1 MENKE
6 ILEAIAAL
14 TSTVNQNFHA
24 MQATLSGIEKRL
36 SQQEAKTETM
46 SERQRLQEQDIE
58 KLKKIVL
65 DLAENKPIKRRGDG
79 VAISKEE
86 AYRQFAGEGFGKVA
100 ATRAL
105 CGAGILAID
114 SQHRH
119 TITIRTGGKLIRVLL
134 VIQENNN

>member
-86 AYRQFAGEGFGKVA
+86 AYRQFAGG
-100 ATRAL
+100 
-105 CGAGILAID
+105 GIRQGCRDKSTL
-114 SQHRH
+114 R
-119 TITIRTGGKLIRVLL
+119 GG
-134 VIQENNN
+134 NPGD

>member
-14 TSTVNQNFHA
+14 TSTVNQNFQA

-36 SQQEAKTETM
+36 SQQESKTETM

-65 DLAENKPIKRRGDG
+65 DLAENRPIKRRGDG

-86 AYRQFAGEGFGKVA
+86 AYRQFAGEGFSKVA
-100 ATRAL
+100 ATRVL
-105 CGAGILAID
+105 CKEGILAVD

-119 TITIRTGGKLIRVLL
+119 TITIRAGGKLIRVLL

>member
-1 MENKE
+1 MESKE

-14 TSTVNQNFHA
+14 TSTVNQNFQA

-36 SQQEAKTETM
+36 SQQESKTETM

-65 DLAENKPIKRRGDG
+65 DLAENRPIKQRGDG

-86 AYRQFAGEGFGKVA
+86 AYRKFAGEGFGKVA

-105 CGAGILAID
+105 CG
-114 SQHRH
+114 
-119 TITIRTGGKLIRVLL
+119 GG
-134 VIQENNN
+134 NPGD